1 MREVCVVD
9 QGFHHK
15 YCYEEYGIK
24 KLKQS
29 TADKILMLQK
39 HVLYWEKDMGKQ
51 NKMH

>member
-29 TADKILMLQK
+29 TVDKILMLQK
-39 HVLYWEKDMGKQ
+39 RAVLRERYGEAK
-51 NKMH
+51 